1 MSMGFSDGLGREIS
15 LPFSV
20 TGRPLPVFASSPAL
34 TPVGEGAY
42 AYTLEFNGST
52 TFSPGASTPTFLID
66 LGALF
71 TSPNEAY
78 VPDTFPSFFFGE
90 ATVPSFVTIFD
101 RGQGRYA
108 LQIVGGIFPAQGVN
122 KRPDGSLIEN
132 TQPFI
137 VQVGDTLG
145 SSGIDLHLVLN
156 IQGHTPRMSEPFAI
170 SGVTGQRLKEDY
182 PDTVTGTDR
191 FGFET
196 NTDLLDTCNEVQG
209 APEWLSPRCHQV
221 VGTVPP
227 NSVGTTTFQ
236 LRPRT
241 FIPGTGQLVGVGDW
255 QTATFT
261 NPGQPYARPLGEL
274 VPAGTSPRLKVGV
287 AASVALHS
295 PSEIFRWRYLPLFH
309 PLSGLGRGSLQ

>member
-1 MSMGFSDGLGREIS
+1 
-15 LPFSV
+15 
-20 TGRPLPVFASSPAL
+20 
-34 TPVGEGAY
+34 
-42 AYTLEFNGST
+42 
-52 TFSPGASTPTFLID
+52 
-66 LGALF
+66 
-71 TSPNEAY
+71 
-78 VPDTFPSFFFGE
+78 
-90 ATVPSFVTIFD
+90 
-101 RGQGRYA
+101 
-108 LQIVGGIFPAQGVN
+108 VN

-156 IQGHTPRMSEPFAI
+156 IQGHTPSMKKSLQI
-170 SGVTGQRLKEDY
+170 KGVAGDSLTFSL
-182 PDTVTGTDR
+182 PDTVTGQNSH
-191 FGFET
+191 GFLA
-196 NTDLLDTCNEVQG
+196 NTDGLDTCYEARNTPTWIAIECAEG
-209 APEWLSPRCHQV
+209 SAE
-221 VGTVPP
+221 VPP